1 MINIT
6 SNILEEITT
15 ISDEN
20 EAKVDKETKEFQKTL
35 YSLQQTTVKYVLFNN
50 LFIPAMEIK
59 SIMSGNSY
67 TNLMEG
73 WIVIKYYN
81 EQPENQNDDSFEMD
95 IKEKIDCL
103 QSLTNENN
111 AIIIGIFGNK
121 MVKFTVYCDN
131 LDQIEDYVFLGLEL
145 GLNHIL
151 LVKFDTSTTCGEANK
166 KLDQE
171 SIFEF
176 SNLSNLI
183 KNIREILEPTN
194 MNIQEIIDKLG
205 KEYQI
210 QPHDIE
216 HIKLEDLYWK
226 DSSINEEINEKR
238 YIFYTVKEYLIGTLL
253 FAKGPIWGF
262 KLANI
267 IYFVDMTTLCG
278 QLLFNFEDG
287 FI

>member
-73 WIVIKYYN
+73 WLVIKYYN

-103 QSLTNENN
+103 QSLTNEFN
-111 AIIIGIFGNK
+111 AIFIGFFGNK
-121 MVKFTVYCDN
+121 MV
-131 LDQIEDYVFLGLEL
+131 
-145 GLNHIL
+145 
-151 LVKFDTSTTCGEANK
+151 
-166 KLDQE
+166 
-171 SIFEF
+171 
-176 SNLSNLI
+176 
-183 KNIREILEPTN
+183 
-194 MNIQEIIDKLG
+194 
-205 KEYQI
+205 
-210 QPHDIE
+210 
-216 HIKLEDLYWK
+216 
-226 DSSINEEINEKR
+226 
-238 YIFYTVKEYLIGTLL
+238 
-253 FAKGPIWGF
+253 
-262 KLANI
+262 
-267 IYFVDMTTLCG
+267 
-278 QLLFNFEDG
+278 
-287 FI
+287 